1 MVSVLKRGFG
11 LTKTEDSAIMT
22 VAEMKALRNNVGSE
36 EFERRIGLHCKE
48 VFDLNEHGFFDGF
61 EFISSELFVDIIVD
75 DFTVKKDVIVY
86 KCSNHNDGYDYCITV
101 SFDGSVMFGQKI
113 VNIFNG
119 ARFGDKFVTEMGDV
133 VIYGRRID
141 NEIYGGCVVSSHFM
155 MSKYKSFYVYD
166 DGEFVG
172 ARDSRIDSNVVG
184 RLADEDLDIVKAY
197 VKKQLS
203 DKDVDG
209 YMQRFVDGYNN
220 SVIL

>member
-11 LTKTEDSAIMT
+11 LTRTEDSAIMS
-22 VAEMKALRNNVGSE
+22 VAEMKAVRNDVDSV
-36 EFERRIGLHCKE
+36 EFKHRIGLHCKE
-48 VFDLNEHGFFDGF
+48 VFDLNEYGFFDGF
-61 EFISSELFVDIIVD
+61 KFIKSELLEDVVVD
-75 DFTVKKDVIVY
+75 DDMRDVIVY
-86 KCSNHNDGYDYCITV
+86 KCENLDEGYDYNITV
-101 SFDGSVMFGQKI
+101 SFDGSVMFGRKI
-113 VNIFNG
+113 VNIFKH

-155 MSKYKSFYVYD
+155 MSKFKTFYVYD

-209 YMQRFVDGYNN
+209 YMQGFVDGYNN

>member
-1 MVSVLKRGFG
+1 M
-11 LTKTEDSAIMT
+11 
-22 VAEMKALRNNVGSE
+22 
-36 EFERRIGLHCKE
+36 
-48 VFDLNEHGFFDGF
+48 FDLNEHGFFDGF
-61 EFISSELFVDIIVD
+61 EFIKSELFEGVVVGD
-75 DFTVKKDVIVY
+75 DMRDFIVY
-86 KCSNHNDGYDYCITV
+86 KCEKRDEGYDYNITV
-101 SFDGSVMFGQKI
+101 SFDGSVMFGRKI
-113 VNIFNG
+113 VNIFKH

-155 MSKYKSFYVYD
+155 MSKFKTFYVYD

-184 RLADEDLDIVKAY
+184 RLSDEDLDIVKAY
-197 VKKQLS
+197 VKKELT

-209 YMQRFVDGYNN
+209 YMQGFIDGYNN

>member
-1 MVSVLKRGFG
+1 MVSVLKRGCG
-11 LTKTEDSAIMT
+11 LTRTEDSAMLT
-22 VAEMKALRNNVGSE
+22 VAEMKALRNHVGSE

-61 EFISSELFVDIIVD
+61 EFIKSELFEGIVVDGSGD
-75 DFTVKKDVIVY
+75 KRDVIVY
-86 KCSNHNDGYDYCITV
+86 KCANRDDGYDYNITV
-101 SFDGSVMFGQKI
+101 SFDGSVMFGQR
-113 VNIFNG
+113 VSNIFKH

-155 MSKYKSFYVYD
+155 MSKFKTFYVYD

-184 RLADEDLDIVKAY
+184 RLSDEDLDIVKAY
-197 VKKQLS
+197 VKKELT

-209 YMQRFVDGYNN
+209 YMQGFIDGYNN